1 MNPFTSPQA
10 FDRPPVVLVIE
21 DEPGDAHLIR
31 KQLLARGDVFA
42 VHLANSLAAARA
54 LIVDQGLHPDVVL
67 LDLNLPDSAGVA
79 TVERCRELIE
89 APIVVLTGLDDV
101 QATEA
106 AIQSGA
112 EDYLTK
118 GGDASA
124 LRRAVRY
131 AMLRHQRDADIR
143 LAATVF
149 DHAREGIM
157 ITGADGR
164 IMNVNPAFSRITGY
178 ERDEVLGQNP
188 HILSS
193 GRQSKAF
200 YATMWQV
207 LQQQGYWEGEI
218 WNRRKDG
225 LVYAQLQTISA
236 VRNAAGVAHQYVALF
251 SDITAL
257 KAHEDELEHLA
268 HFDGL
273 TDLPARVLLADRLR
287 LGMLQA
293 QRRGKRLAVVFL
305 DLDGFKR
312 INDTHGHDAG
322 DQLLIALA
330 RRMKQTLREGDTLAR
345 IGGDE
350 FVAVLIDLEDVPAC
364 LPLLE
369 RLLDAAAQPIPF
381 GDLSLQ
387 VSASLGVT
395 FYPQSAEIDA
405 DQLLRQADQAMYRA
419 KVTGK
424 NRYCVFDGDPSAPPA
439 KPRE

>member
-1 MNPFTSPQA
+1 MNLFITPQA
-10 FDRPPVVLVIE
+10 VELPAVVLVIE

-31 KQLLARGDVFA
+31 KQLLARGEVFS
-42 VHLANSLAAARA
+42 VHLAESLAAARS
-54 LIVDQGLHPDVVL
+54 LIDDQGLRPDVVL
-67 LDLNLPDSAGVA
+67 LDLNLPDSTGIA
-79 TVERCRELIE
+79 TVERCRQLIQ

-101 QATEA
+101 LATEA

-118 GGDASA
+118 SGEASA

-131 AMLRHQRDADIR
+131 AMLRHQRDTDIR

-157 ITGADGR
+157 ITSADGA

-188 HILSS
+188 RILNS
-193 GRQSKAF
+193 GRQSPEF
-200 YATMWQV
+200 YTAMWQV
-207 LQQQGYWEGEI
+207 LKQQGYWEGEI

-225 LVYAQLQTISA
+225 MVYAQLQTISA
-236 VRNAAGVAHQYVALF
+236 VSNAAGSAHQYVALF

-268 HFDGL
+268 HFDVL
-273 TDLPARVLLADRLR
+273 TDLPTRTLLADRLR
-287 LGMLQA
+287 LGMMQA
-293 QRRGKRLAVVFL
+293 QRRGKLLAVVYL

-312 INDTHGHDAG
+312 VNDTHGHGAG

-330 RRMKQTLREGDTLAR
+330 ARMKQALREGDTLAR
-345 IGGDE
+345 VGGDE
-350 FVAVLIDLEDVPAC
+350 FVAVLIDLDNVPAC

-369 RLLDAAAQPIPF
+369 RLLEAAAQPVTS
-381 GDLSLQ
+381 GDISLQ
-387 VSASLGVT
+387 VSASLGVS
-395 FYPQSAEIDA
+395 FYPQAFEIDA
-405 DQLLRQADQAMYRA
+405 EQLLRQSDQAMYQA

-424 NRYCVFDGDPSAPPA
+424 NRYCVFNAAQSAPTEKA
-439 KPRE
+439 HE